1 MKAITANRLSDG
13 VVVYVGAGEALVD
26 RFDDAQLFNPDE
38 AESVLARLFNRKDA
52 IASAYLIDAEAAG
65 PSGRSAL
72 REKIRRNGPTV
83 RPDLGKQAEL
93 IDERL

>member
-26 RFDDAQLFNPDE
+26 RFNDAQLYSPDE
-38 AESVLARLFNRKDA
+38 AESVLTRLLNRKEA

-72 REKIRRNGPTV
+72 RETIRRKGPTV
-83 RPDLGKQAEL
+83 RLDLGKQAEL
-93 IDERL
+93 IDERV